1 MPTTSGGIQ
10 PQTVRSSS
18 SSSSSH
24 QASTSELNDAPGP
37 STSCPGS
44 TPESMHTQRPSGSAR
59 TGPEGKTGHSMLT
72 LLQQAVSFQLLSGD
86 ILCLKK
92 SILFS
97 GQFLMSLYCVVLCDI
112 VCPVKAFL
120 KRKIILI
127 YLSLIR

>member
-72 LLQQAVSFQLLSGD
+72 SAAAGSFISTVVWRHLVF
-86 ILCLKK
+86 KK

-97 GQFLMSLYCVVLCDI
+97 GQFQISLYCVVLCVI

-127 YLSLIR
+127 YLALIR